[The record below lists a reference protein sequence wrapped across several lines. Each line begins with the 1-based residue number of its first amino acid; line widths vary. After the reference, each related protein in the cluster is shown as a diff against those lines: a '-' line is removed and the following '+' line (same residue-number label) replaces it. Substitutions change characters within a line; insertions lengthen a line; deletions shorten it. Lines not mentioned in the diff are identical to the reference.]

1 MIFLDTSYLIALAMA
16 RDSLHGPA
24 LAWSGRLPGPFLT
37 TEYVLCEFLNALS
50 TPSNRAQAH
59 ALLSGVRENANI
71 QVIPVTTHLFLAG
84 VAMHAERADK
94 SWSLTDCTSFIVMR
108 ENQVTE
114 ALTHDRHFEQAGFRA
129 LLREVPP
136 A

>member
-1 MIFLDTSYLIALAMA
+1 MSIAKN
-16 RDSLHGPA
+16 A
-24 LAWSGRLPGPFLT
+24 LLSIYKAGSGVLVRLP
-37 TEYVLCEFLNALS
+37 C
-50 TPSNRAQAH
+50 H
-59 ALLSGVRENANI
+59 ALLSGVHENANI

-84 VAMHAERADK
+84 MAMHAERADK
-94 SWSLTDCTSFIVMR
+94 SWSLTDCISFIVMR
-108 ENQVTE
+108 ENQATE